1 MGLDNGIR
9 IISTKED
16 IVPERLRDSVDPFE
30 IAYWRKCHGIRSEI
44 LHFLSIGRDVLGETT
59 FTLDREDIGNIIE
72 LMKLYLN
79 KRYWNDHADSIWDFN
94 TFRPTQ
100 AKNIKRLKWLYRY
113 MDKHPDIEVYFYDSY

>member
-9 IISTKED
+9 IISTKKD
-16 IVPERLRDSVDPFE
+16 IIPERLRDSVDPFE
-30 IAYWRKCHGIRSEI
+30 IAYWRKCYGIRSEI
-44 LHFLSIGRDVLGETT
+44 LHFLSIGRDVLGETS

-79 KRYWNDHADSIWDFN
+79 RRYWNDYADSIWDFN
-94 TFRPTQ
+94 TFRPMQ
-100 AKNIKRLKWLYRY
+100 EKNIKRLKWLYRY